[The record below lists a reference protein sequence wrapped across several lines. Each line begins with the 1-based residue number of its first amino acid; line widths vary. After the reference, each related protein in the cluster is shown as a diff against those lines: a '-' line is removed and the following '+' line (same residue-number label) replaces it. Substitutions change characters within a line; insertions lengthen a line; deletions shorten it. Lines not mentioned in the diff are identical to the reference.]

1 MPKPRGPNSCAPRA
15 ACPRSSHLRQFPYTK
30 FIVAVDDDLDVH
42 SRPDAIWALT
52 TRMDPARDK
61 LLIER
66 TPIDLDFAPPRGG
79 PGQQDGRDA
88 TNKWPGETQREW
100 ARPMAMDAEVSAR
113 MHALVD
119 ALGL

>member
-1 MPKPRGPNSCAPRA
+1 M
-15 ACPRSSHLRQFPYTK
+15 
-30 FIVAVDDDLDVH
+30 VVDDDVDVR
-42 SRPDAIWALT
+42 SWPDAIWAIT
-52 TRMDPARDK
+52 TRMGPARDK
-61 LLIER
+61 LPIER
-66 TPIDLDFAPPRGG
+66 TPIDLDFAPPVAGLG
-79 PGQQDGRDA
+79 SKMGRDA